1 MRIFAKLN
9 CNESSVHKTK
19 LLSGHALV
27 AFVVLAGM
35 SIFSVSTSGLAQDS
49 TTEVE
54 GVTNSP
60 QITGFRS
67 AHFGM
72 SESETLDAIKSDFL
86 LQLENVVTETNEE
99 DGTSSLIV
107 TIKEI
112 FPGSEPARVAYIHG
126 YSEKKLIQVNV
137 VWGIPAT
144 SEADPQKLVTTAN
157 VLRKYFLQL
166 GFDPENTVIN
176 TRVDDR
182 IVIVFRATDEHDRM
196 VLLQLLSRRV
206 LAAEGETTEKLEPQ
220 FRVESLLLSYIE
232 DVKDPDIF
240 RIEKGDF

>member
-1 MRIFAKLN
+1 MRKFAKLN
-9 CNESSVHKTK
+9 CNESVYRIKFST
-19 LLSGHALV
+19 ARAAV

-35 SIFSVSTSGLAQDS
+35 SIFGVSTSGLAQDN
-49 TTEVE
+49 TTDAEDALN
-54 GVTNSP
+54 GP
-60 QITGFRS
+60 QIAGFRS
-67 AHFGM
+67 ARFGM
-72 SESETLDAIKSDFL
+72 SESETLDAIRSDFL
-86 LQLENVVTETNEE
+86 LQLENVTTESNEE
-99 DGTSSLIV
+99 DGTSSLVV
-107 TIKEI
+107 TVNDI

-137 VWGIPAT
+137 VWGIPVT
-144 SEADPQKLVTTAN
+144 NEADPQKLVTTAN

-166 GFDPENTVIN
+166 GFNPENTVIN

-182 IVIVFRATDEHDRM
+182 IVIVFRATDEQDRM

-206 LAAEGETTEKLEPQ
+206 LAAEGDATENLEPQ

-240 RIEKGDF
+240 RIKKGDF

>member
-1 MRIFAKLN
+1 MRKIAKLN
-9 CNESSVHKTK
+9 FNESVQMIN
-19 LLSGHALV
+19 LSASRAIV
-27 AFVVLAGM
+27 VCAVLAGM
-35 SIFSVSTSGLAQDS
+35 SIFGVSTNGLAQDN
-49 TTEVE
+49 TTEAE
-54 GVTNSP
+54 DALNSP
-60 QITGFRS
+60 QIAGFRS
-67 AHFGM
+67 AQFGM
-72 SESETLDAIKSDFL
+72 SESETLDAIRNDFL
-86 LQLENVVTETNEE
+86 LQLDNVVNQTNEE
-99 DGTSSLIV
+99 DGTSSLVV
-107 TIKEI
+107 TVNDI

-126 YSEKKLIQVNV
+126 HSEKKLIQVNV
-137 VWGIPAT
+137 VWGVPVT

-166 GFDPENTVIN
+166 GFNPEDTVIN

-182 IVIVFRATDEHDRM
+182 IVIVFRATDAQDRM

-206 LAAEGETTEKLEPQ
+206 LAAEGDATENLEPQ